1 MGRRSQLYQLP
12 PAYQWMRY
20 SVAVVILLGATGGWN
35 PPQDSTVLAVYD
47 GL

>member
-12 PAYQWMRY
+12 LAYQWTRR
-20 SVAVVILLGATGGWN
+20 SVEVVVLLGAMGGWN
-35 PPQDSTVLAVYD
+35 PPQDSTHLAVYD

>member
-12 PAYQWMRY
+12 PAHQQMRC
-20 SVAVVILLGATGGWN
+20 SIAIVVLLGATRGWN